1 MAPLAPTRIRYIKL
15 GAGGRWENVA
25 LNGGTLEWGDK
36 ADPHEEALRSDWE
49 AVRAAYMDQGRLPGT
64 ATGYVNEA
72 KAIYDRD
79 PDALW
84 ITFAR
89 GRMWWAFGEP
99 DVHWTGGE
107 GTARGTRHRVARGG
121 WSDRDLAGQPL
132 DLHRLSTRLTKL
144 SAYRRTICGLTKDQ
158 EQLCLRYIN
167 AEADPGHNAVL
178 AAQAELEARLLVMI
192 QRLSWDDFEELVD
205 QIFARSGWN
214 RISALG
220 GHQKDIDLIVE
231 QPLTGERMAV
241 QVKSEVSQ
249 RVVEDCAARLTAH
262 AGGGRAMLVFHSATG
277 ALRAPAGALE
287 LIAGDAVARHAVRAG
302 LTAWIL
308 ARADHA

>member
-1 MAPLAPTRIRYIKL
+1 MAPLVPTRIRYIKL
-15 GAGGRWENVA
+15 GAGGRWEDVA
-25 LNGGTLEWGDK
+25 LEEGSLEWGDQ
-36 ADPHEEALRSDWE
+36 ADPHEDALRGDWE
-49 AVRAAYMDQGRLPGT
+49 AVRAAYVDQGRLPGT

-89 GRMWWAFGEP
+89 GRMWWAFAEP
-99 DVHWTGGE
+99 EVCWTGGD
-107 GTARGTRHRVARGG
+107 GTERGTRHRVARGG
-121 WSDRDLAGQPL
+121 WSDRDLAGNAL

-144 SAYRRTICGLTKDQ
+144 AAYRRTICGLTKDQ

-167 AEADPGHNAVL
+167 AEADPDRAAVL
-178 AAQAELEARLLVMI
+178 AAHAELEAKLLVMI
-192 QRLSWDDFEELVD
+192 QRLSWSDFEELVD
-205 QIFARSGWN
+205 QIFARNGWA

-220 GHQKDIDLIVE
+220 GHQKDTDLILE

-249 RVVEDCAARLTAH
+249 RIVEDCARQLTAH
-262 AGGGRAMLVFHSATG
+262 VEGGRAMLVFHSATG
-277 ALRAPAGALE
+277 ALRAPAGDLE
-287 LIAGDAVARHAVRAG
+287 LMAGDAVARHAARAG

>member
-25 LNGGTLEWGDK
+25 LEEGTLEWGDK
-36 ADPHEEALRSDWE
+36 ADPHEEALRGDWE
-49 AVRAAYMDQGRLPGT
+49 AVRKAYIEQGRLAGT

-72 KAIYDRD
+72 RAVYDGD

-89 GRMWWAFGEP
+89 GRMWWAFAGPE
-99 DVHWTGGE
+99 VRWTGGD
-107 GTARGTRHRVARGG
+107 GTKRGTRHRIARGG
-121 WSDRDLAGQPL
+121 WSGRDLNGVPL

-144 SAYRRTICGLTKDQ
+144 AAYRRTICRLTSDQ
-158 EQLCLRYIN
+158 ERLCLAYIN
-167 AEADPGHNAVL
+167 AEPDADRAAVL
-178 AAQAELEARLLVMI
+178 AAQAALEAKLLVLI
-192 QRLSWDDFEELVD
+192 QRLSWADFEELVD
-205 QIFARSGWN
+205 LILARSGWT
-214 RISALG
+214 RVSALG
-220 GHQKDIDLIVE
+220 GHQKDVDLVVE

-249 RVVEDCAARLTAH
+249 KIVEDCAARLAFH
-262 AGGGRAMLVFHSATG
+262 ADGGRAMLVYHGASATVRTPPNG
-277 ALRAPAGALE
+277 LE
-287 LIAGDAVARHAVRAG
+287 LMAGDAVARHAARAG

-308 ARADHA
+308 DRS